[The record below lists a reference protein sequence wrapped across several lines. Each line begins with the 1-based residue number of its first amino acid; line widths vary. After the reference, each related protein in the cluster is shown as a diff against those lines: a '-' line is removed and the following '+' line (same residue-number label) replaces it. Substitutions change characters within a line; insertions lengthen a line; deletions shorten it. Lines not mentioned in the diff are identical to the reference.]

1 MKEVV
6 LSKAIMSDKKVDD
19 VIIKINDDIPN
30 LFEMSELYDS
40 SFYFRDQ
47 AIKLADALYMTLPV
61 ATLKELI
68 INLTQK
74 MYGLE

>member
-1 MKEVV
+1 MLEIT
-6 LSKAIMSDKKVDD
+6 LSKAIMNDQEVDD
-19 VIIKINDDIPN
+19 VVIKINEDIPN

-40 SFYFRDQ
+40 SFYFKDQ
-47 AIKLADALYMTLPV
+47 ANKLADALYMTLPI